1 MKFTGR
7 VKAAPEDVRRANTTR
22 RAAVVP
28 AVSSGN
34 DAPGAS
40 APVLWVDLKVFLT
53 ILTTCRLALRT
64 GQWRDA
70 GAKEPG

>member
-1 MKFTGR
+1 MKSTGG
-7 VKAAPEDVRRANTTR
+7 VKAAPEGVGRANTTW
-22 RAAVVP
+22 RATV

-40 APVLWVDLKVFLT
+40 SPVLWVDLKVSLT
-53 ILTTCRLALRT
+53 ILTTCCLALRT